1 MTRAA
6 CRTIAL
12 VATLGVAACGPGDV
26 GEASGL
32 IEGDPASGRR
42 IVARLDCGA
51 CHEIPGVRPSR
62 GRVGP
67 SLAGFARR
75 GYIAGR
81 FPNRP
86 AVLVRWVGAAP
97 RMDPGTAMPAFALSE
112 RETRDIASFLY
123 TLR

>member
-1 MTRAA
+1 MMRGAGSVL
-6 CRTIAL
+6 AL
-12 VATLGVAACGPGDV
+12 LAILAGAGCGPGDV
-26 GEASGL
+26 GEATGL
-32 IEGDPASGRR
+32 VEGDPASGRR
-42 IVARLDCGA
+42 ILARLDCGV
-51 CHEIPGVRPSR
+51 CHAIPGVRPSR

-86 AVLVRWVGAAP
+86 AVLIRWLEAAP
-97 RMDPGTAMPAFALSE
+97 QMDPRTAMPGFPLTQ
-112 RETRDIASFLY
+112 REARDIASYLY